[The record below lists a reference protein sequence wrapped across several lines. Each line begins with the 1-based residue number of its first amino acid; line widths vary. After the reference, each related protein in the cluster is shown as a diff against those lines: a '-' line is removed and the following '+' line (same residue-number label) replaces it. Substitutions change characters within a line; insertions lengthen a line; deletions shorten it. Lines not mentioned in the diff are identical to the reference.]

1 MSLEKEMDLGQ
12 AAVRVAIQICQG
24 LRSGLSPADTVT
36 KSDASPVT
44 VADFAAQAA
53 INTCL
58 HRAFPSDP
66 IVGEEDSAELRAPG
80 GAELLDRISR
90 AIQPFLPELDAEA
103 IIEAIDRGGHGG
115 GPEGR
120 FWTLDPIDG
129 TKGYIRGEQ
138 YAIALALIENGEVQ
152 LGVLGCPAMLASD
165 GTVGCM
171 FAAARGQG
179 SRATPLQGEA
189 QAIRVQD
196 LDGFER
202 ANFCESVETGHSAH
216 GASKDIAE
224 RLGIT
229 APPLRID
236 SQCKYAA
243 VARGEAT
250 LYLRLPRDDRYREKI
265 WDHAAG
271 VILVEEAGGRVSDV
285 NGKPLDFSRGQQL
298 EDNRGVIVSN
308 GTLHERVLSVVG
320 EVLS

>member
-1 MSLEKEMDLGQ
+1 MSLEKEMDLAQ

-24 LRSGLSPADTVT
+24 VRSGLSSSDTVT

-53 INTCL
+53 INTFL
-58 HRAFPSDP
+58 HRAFPFDP
-66 IVGEEDSAELRAPG
+66 IVGEEDSADLRAPG
-80 GAELLDRISR
+80 GTELLDRISR
-90 AIQPFLPELDAEA
+90 AIQPLLPELDTES

-138 YAIALALIENGEVQ
+138 YAVALALIENGEVQ
-152 LGVLGCPAMLASD
+152 LGVLGCPAMPASD
-165 GTVGCM
+165 GTAGCI
-171 FAAARGQG
+171 FSAARGQG
-179 SRATPLQGEA
+179 SRVTPLQGEA

-202 ANFCESVETGHSAH
+202 ANFCESVESGHSAH
-216 GASKDIAE
+216 GASKDIAD

-236 SQCKYAA
+236 SQCKYGA

-271 VILVEEAGGRVSDV
+271 VILVEEAGGCVSDV
-285 NGKPLDFSRGQQL
+285 NGKPLDFSRGQKL

-308 GTLHERVLSVVG
+308 GVLHERVLSVVS